1 MEGSGFRIDLVQAET
16 TKRKGRDKISDV
28 GKETL
33 MSKGLQAAQYISNP
47 VRKRLYTVREA
58 AYFLGRSEYSVRV
71 LIWGKKIPVLK
82 NEGRG
87 SKIWLD
93 INDLN
98 NFIQNSKGF
107 VD

>member
-1 MEGSGFRIDLVQAET
+1 
-16 TKRKGRDKISDV
+16 
-28 GKETL
+28 

-58 AYFLGRSEYSVRV
+58 AYFLGRSEFSVRV

-93 INDLN
+93 INDLDS
-98 NFIQNSKGF
+98 FIDKGKGYF
-107 VD
+107 NG